1 MRNFT
6 LSYSS
11 LVSFILGVLLWL
23 AAPLSFAQIPTR
35 QQVYD
40 SINSRRVKAGLT
52 AIPINKKL
60 EHSAQSWAV
69 FMPYDLKHNV
79 NFLYRFNRTGAE
91 CVTTGCDPVS
101 DWMKSKPHRQCIM
114 GKGVKAMGLGYWRG
128 KWVWRSFS
136 N

>member
-6 LSYSS
+6 LSCS
-11 LVSFILGVLLWL
+11 LLSFILWGAVLVSG
-23 AAPLSFAQIPTR
+23 PLSFAQTPNR

-40 SINSRRVKAGLT
+40 SINAIRIRVGLP
-52 AIPINKKL
+52 AIQVDKKL
-60 EHSAQSWAV
+60 ERSAQSWAV
-69 FMPYDLKHNV
+69 FMPYSLKHNV
-79 NFLYRFNRTGAE
+79 NFLHRFNRTGAE
-91 CVTTGCDPVS
+91 CIATGSDPVG
-101 DWMKSKPHRQCIM
+101 DWIKSKSHRQCIM